1 MTQRDQAPLLPM
13 AIKGLDLVLRNPTNP
28 FMTATVWEY
37 LFEGYPVNCEV
48 DDFEAEAVCSALE
61 DAFGET
67 GVINDTHLGFSFLKA
82 VCFIKLLNGY
92 YSFINTFSHI
102 GQWHKRRKI

>member
-28 FMTATVWEY
+28 FMTATVLEY

-82 VCFIKLLNGY
+82 VCFRKRLNVYTINLL
-92 YSFINTFSHI
+92 ILRHI
-102 GQWHKRRKI
+102 